1 MAEPC
6 CLDQSSSDN
15 PERRHAL
22 RLNQRNPVLRM
33 RKSGARGCG
42 RVRAVPMVFRRR
54 VMAHAP
60 PVNEHLFAWTA
71 GLFAAMVAV
80 IAGAI
85 ATRVRLLPEVID
97 VSIIPTGAGL
107 GSLGFAFYGAL
118 RRYEPD
124 RIGRLTLLGT
134 LLGAAGTVLGL
145 VLALTL
151 DVLS

>member
-1 MAEPC
+1 MVPP
-6 CLDQSSSDN
+6 SG
-15 PERRHAL
+15 
-22 RLNQRNPVLRM
+22 RL
-33 RKSGARGCG
+33 
-42 RVRAVPMVFRRR
+42 
-54 VMAHAP
+54 AHCP
-60 PVNEHLFAWTA
+60 PVNYHLFAWMA

-80 IAGAI
+80 IAGAV

-97 VSIIPTGAGL
+97 VSVIPTGAGL

-134 LLGAAGTVLGL
+134 LLGAGGTVLGL

>member
-1 MAEPC
+1 
-6 CLDQSSSDN
+6 
-15 PERRHAL
+15 
-22 RLNQRNPVLRM
+22 M

-42 RVRAVPMVFRRR
+42 RVRAVPMVFRRG
-54 VMAHAP
+54 VVAHCP
-60 PVNEHLFAWTA
+60 PVNEHLFAWMA

-80 IAGAI
+80 IAGAV

-134 LLGAAGTVLGL
+134 LLGAATAAVGLVLGL
-145 VLALTL
+145 ML

>member
-1 MAEPC
+1 MAGFA
-6 CLDQSSSDN
+6 LYRWSS
-15 PERRHAL
+15 
-22 RLNQRNPVLRM
+22 V
-33 RKSGARGCG
+33 GAVWHIAAR
-42 RVRAVPMVFRRR
+42 
-54 VMAHAP
+54 
-60 PVNEHLFAWTA
+60 NEHLFGWMV
-71 GLFAAMVAV
+71 GLFAAIVAV
-80 IAGAI
+80 IAGAV

-107 GSLGFAFYGAL
+107 GSLGFAVYGAL

-145 VLALTL
+145 VLALIL

>member
-1 MAEPC
+1 M
-6 CLDQSSSDN
+6 
-15 PERRHAL
+15 
-22 RLNQRNPVLRM
+22 
-33 RKSGARGCG
+33 
-42 RVRAVPMVFRRR
+42 
-54 VMAHAP
+54 
-60 PVNEHLFAWTA
+60 A

-80 IAGAI
+80 IAGAV

-134 LLGAAGTVLGL
+134 LLGAAGTVL
-145 VLALTL
+145 VMVVALML
-151 DVLS
+151 DVLF